1 MVKVLF
7 SNKTGAAFDR
17 KTLNLMKKV
26 IVYTLLSEK
35 AALNGEVALTLC
47 NDEYIKELNNDYRG
61 INSVTD
67 VLSFPTLDFEPIGG
81 YSILGDIV
89 ISLPRASMQAE
100 EYGHSLKRELCFLC
114 VHSSLHLLGYDHVD
128 DEDGRIYMEKRQDE
142 VLSYFGIE
150 R

>member
-7 SNKTGAAFDR
+7 TNKTGSAFDR

-26 IVYTLLSEK
+26 IAYAMLSEK
-35 AALNGEVALTLC
+35 DGLNGEVALTLC
-47 NDEYIKELNNDYRG
+47 SDAYIKELNNNFRG
-61 INSVTD
+61 IDSVTD
-67 VLSFPTLDFEPIGG
+67 VLSFPTLDFEPVGG

-89 ISLPRASMQAE
+89 ISLPRAVLQAE

-114 VHSSLHLLGYDHVD
+114 VHSALHLMGYDHVD
-128 DEDGRIYMEKRQDE
+128 DEEGRLYMERRQDE